1 MKTVRLISWF
11 DRKTDEL
18 IGEYNIDDV
27 DFETLKSIMK
37 PRKKD
42 PLMYYIYTVKKRHKK
57 KLKQFINIEFDLEN
71 YVYEV
76 GCFQILE

>member
-1 MKTVRLISWF
+1 MEIVRLIRCF
-11 DRKTDEL
+11 DRKTEEL
-18 IGEYNIDDV
+18 VSKYNIDDI
-27 DFETLKSIMK
+27 DFDTLKSIMK
-37 PRKKD
+37 PRKED

-76 GCFQILE
+76 GCFQI